1 MIPILYEAGTTEY
14 VTNGLGR
21 LSDAISC
28 TVEENLNGLYE
39 LAMTYPVNGVHAA
52 DLEVDRIILA
62 PPGNGSQTQ
71 PFQIYKISKNING
84 TLTVNAEHISY
95 LLAKMVTMPFEAH
108 SCLEALTSFPNHS
121 ASECPFTFN
130 TDKEV
135 TGVFTVSTPTA
146 IRELLAGRQGSIL
159 DVYGKGEYEF
169 DRFEVMLHT
178 NRGTDS
184 GVILKY
190 GKNITDLVRDADIT
204 NVYAGIVP
212 FWANTGGDM
221 VTLPEGVVW
230 SSHRDDFANDI
241 IKAVDFSS
249 KWQDAPT
256 EEDLR
261 TAAEE
266 YVSNNEGWKP
276 ADNIKV
282 SFVALWQTEEYKEI
296 APLERV
302 SMGDT
307 VTVRYDALGVNATAK
322 VCRTIYN
329 VLMDRY
335 DSIEL
340 GTAKNNLYQ
349 SIAEPIK
356 DEVPS
361 LSAMD
366 TAIANGTRLITGG
379 LGGYVVLKTNSAGKP
394 EEILVMDNEDYTQA
408 ENIWRFNQNG
418 IGHSSTGY
426 EGTFNLAWTIAGG
439 FYTDWVTAGLMTAS
453 IIKTGILEDAQG
465 LNTINME
472 TGEIHLNLTAADV
485 GAVSPQE
492 LTTQL
497 NILNGQIT
505 SEIAATKTEIETYY
519 FCPPNQSSWWR
530 YTQYNSYIHIGQNED
545 GSYYIE
551 LDGTSFTTLPT
562 NLYVWQPLSFD
573 GSGSFSFTVKFRFIG
588 TVPENVPLDDLA
600 ELTYVRDADGYVY
613 MSGLQIQITDG
624 EISVIGTGS
633 SGVQTPDEDGVYH
646 WTGSKNISKS
656 NNNERFR
663 LYFVPGAVIRYELAN
678 TAMWTTNNEYYASTQ
693 TVVDQKLGQLE
704 LSVAQ
709 LEQQASANYIPET
722 YLDAGM
728 EDWYVTQG
736 DPIQIV
742 TYQGESAVELDG
754 TSVTQS
760 NWQYDVL
767 RIPLAQVGTYTF
779 QFSAWTSA
787 DYTPASGEYIVRW
800 YYCCENPAASVQ
812 TSVPVALVIPSS
824 FSVSCRQSTTGTEVV
839 YSGQITIPETTTVT
853 YNGTQYTA
861 PTRLMSRD
869 ANYGTFG
876 LYVYF
881 PVGVKRYI
889 RNLTLYGSATDYA
902 RSVLSI
908 ASDMIQQE
916 VTRASSAEGNL
927 QAQITVN
934 ADAITQR
941 VEKNGVI
948 SAINQSAE
956 AVSINANK
964 INLSG
969 YVTIE
974 GLSSTGNVAV
984 DGSRISNGT
993 VGTDQIASSG
1003 VTAAKIAN
1011 NAVTSAKVNSGA
1023 ITSVKIADGA
1033 ITAGKIAA
1041 NAVTANK
1048 IYAGAV
1054 TAGKIASGAVTAD
1067 KIAANAITAEKIAAT
1082 AITGKTI
1089 SGGTIKQTVSGAS
1102 TGGWNPSTN
1111 GTQAEIK
1118 NGIVKCGQ
1126 VNINGGSNL
1135 LAEGSDDN
1143 GYKGIKCTGHFSTQG
1158 TIWCGTGND
1167 NYRELLD
1174 VRGGIWCNRI
1184 YSLEGGGNLSDR
1196 RKKHNIVDLPSEKAE
1211 QFILGLKPVSYELNE
1226 QPDVIHH
1233 GFIAQDVQPIVYDGW
1248 DIVTEQEDMRS
1259 HEVTLALSYTDFI
1272 ADMVSVIQTQARK
1285 IEELERRINSITED
1299 DGK

>member
-1 MIPILYEAGTTEY
+1 MIPILFEAGTIEY
-14 VTNGLGR
+14 YTNGLGR

-39 LAMTYPVNGVHAA
+39 LAMNYPMNGVHAA

-62 PPGNGSQTQ
+62 PPGNGAQTQ
-71 PFQIYKISKNING
+71 PFRIYKVSKNING

-95 LLAKMVTMPFEAH
+95 LLSKIVTMPFEAH
-108 SCLEALTSFPNHS
+108 SCLEALTSFPNN
-121 ASECPFTFN
+121 AANECPFTFN

-135 TGVFTVSTPTA
+135 TGVFTVSTPTV

-184 GVILKY
+184 GVVLKY
-190 GKNITDLVRDADIT
+190 GKNLTDLVRDADIT
-204 NVYAGIVP
+204 NVYTGIVP
-212 FWANTGGDM
+212 FWANSAGDL
-221 VTLPEGVVW
+221 VTLTDGVVW
-230 SSHRDDFANDI
+230 SEYRSQFANDI
-241 IKAVDFSS
+241 VKAVDFSQR
-249 KWQDAPT
+249 WQDAPS
-256 EEDLR
+256 EEDLLA
-261 TAAEE
+261 AAED
-266 YVSNNEGWKP
+266 YVANNEGWKI

-307 VTVRYDALGVNATAK
+307 VTVRYEALGVNATAK

-379 LGGYVVLKTNSAGKP
+379 LGGYVVLKTNSQGKP

-426 EGTFNLAWTIAGG
+426 EGTFNQAWTIDGRL
-439 FYTDWVTAGLMTAS
+439 YTDWVTAGLMTAS
-453 IIKTGILEDAQG
+453 IIKAGILQDAQG

-497 NILNGQIT
+497 TVLNGQIT
-505 SEIAATKTEIETYY
+505 SQIEETRTEIETYY
-519 FCPPNQSSWWR
+519 FCAPNQTNWWR
-530 YTQYNSYIHIGQNED
+530 YTAYSDYIHVGQNAD

-551 LDGTSFTTLPT
+551 LDGTSFTTLPSD
-562 NLYVWQPLSFD
+562 LYVWQPLSFD
-573 GSGSFSFTVKFRFIG
+573 GSGNFNFTVKFGIVG
-588 TVPENVPLDDLA
+588 TTPSNVPLQSLTVFSYTQESDGK
-600 ELTYVRDADGYVY
+600 TYVN
-613 MSGLQIQITDG
+613 GLRVQITDG
-624 EISVIGTGS
+624 EMTVLGTGS
-633 SGVQTPDEDGVYH
+633 IGEQTPDEDGVYH
-646 WTGSKNISKS
+646 WTASKTISQTGAG
-656 NNNERFR
+656 ERFR
-663 LYFVPGAVIRYELAN
+663 LYFIPQAVVRYELSV
-678 TAMWTTNNEYYASTQ
+678 TTMYTSYNAYYSSTQ

-722 YLDAGM
+722 YLDPGL
-728 EDWYVTQG
+728 EDWYTSPG

-742 TYQGESAVELDG
+742 TYQGEDAVELDG
-754 TSVTQS
+754 TSVTQA

-767 RIPLAQVGTYTF
+767 RVPLAQIGTYTF
-779 QFSAWTSA
+779 QFSAWTDA
-787 DYTPASGEYIVRW
+787 NYTPASGEYIVRW

-824 FSVSCRQSTTGTEVV
+824 FNVTCRPSTAGSEVV

-853 YNGTQYTA
+853 YQGTQYTA

-956 AVSINANK
+956 QVSINANK

-974 GLSSTGNVAV
+974 GLSSSGNVAV
-984 DGSRISNGT
+984 DGSRITNGT
-993 VGTDQIASSG
+993 VGTDQIAASG
-1003 VTAAKIAN
+1003 VTAAKIAS
-1011 NAVTSAKVNSGA
+1011 NAITSAKVNSGA

-1033 ITAGKIAA
+1033 ITAGKIAT

-1054 TAGKIASGAVTAD
+1054 TAGKIATGAITAD

-1196 RKKHNIVDLPSEKAE
+1196 RHKHNIVDLPSEKAE

>member
-1 MIPILYEAGTTEY
+1 MIPILFEAGTTEY
-14 VTNGLGR
+14 YTNGLGR

-39 LAMTYPVNGVHAA
+39 LAMNYPMNGVHAS

-62 PPGNGSQTQ
+62 PPGNGAQTQ
-71 PFQIYKISKNING
+71 PFRIYKVSKNING

-95 LLAKMVTMPFEAH
+95 LLSKIVTMPFEAH
-108 SCLEALTSFPNHS
+108 SCLEALTSFPTN
-121 ASECPFTFN
+121 AANDCPFTFN

-146 IRELLAGRQGSIL
+146 IRELLAGKQGSIL

-184 GVILKY
+184 GVVLKY

-212 FWANTGGDM
+212 FWANTGGEL

-249 KWQDAPT
+249 KWKDAPT
-256 EEDLR
+256 DEDLR

-282 SFVALWQTEEYKEI
+282 SFVALWQTEEYKQI

-307 VTVRYDALGVNATAK
+307 VTVRYEALGVNATAK

-361 LSAMD
+361 LSTMD
-366 TAIANGTRLITGG
+366 AAIANGTRLITGG
-379 LGGYVVLKTNSAGKP
+379 LGGYVILKTNSQGKP

-426 EGTFNLAWTIAGG
+426 DGTFNQAWTIDGQ

-453 IIKTGILEDAQG
+453 IIKAGILEDAQG

-505 SEIAATKTEIETYY
+505 SEIAATKTEVQTYY
-519 FCPPNQSSWWR
+519 FCPPNQTSWWK
-530 YTQYNSYIHIGQNED
+530 YTTYNNYIHFGQNED
-545 GSYYIE
+545 GSRYVE
-551 LDGTSFTTLPT
+551 LDGTSLTA
-562 NLYVWQPLSFD
+562 YRSDAYIWQLLAFS
-573 GSGSFSFTVKFRFIG
+573 GSGSYNFTMKFSIVG
-588 TVPENVPLDDLA
+588 TVPQTVASQNFVLFA
-600 ELTYVRDADGYVY
+600 YTRDSNNTRYI
-613 MSGLQIQITDG
+613 SGFRISITG
-624 EISVIGTGS
+624 GVVTILSTAGN
-633 SGVQTPDEDGVYH
+633 VQTPDEDGVYH
-646 WTGSKNISKS
+646 WTGSKAISKS
-656 NNNERFR
+656 GTEDRFA
-663 LYFVPGAVIRYELAN
+663 LYFVPGAVVRYELAN
-678 TAMWTTNNEYYASTQ
+678 VEMTTTTQAYYSSTQ

-704 LSVAQ
+704 MSVAQ

-722 YLDAGM
+722 YLDPGL
-728 EDWYVTQG
+728 EDWYVSPG

-742 TYQGESAVELDG
+742 TYQGEDAVELDG
-754 TSVTQS
+754 TSVTQT

-767 RIPLAQVGTYTF
+767 RIPLAQIGTYTF
-779 QFSAWTSA
+779 QFSAWTDVA
-787 DYTPASGEYIVRW
+787 YTPAQNETIARF

-812 TSVPVALVIPSS
+812 TSVPVALIIPAS
-824 FSVSCRQSTTGTEVV
+824 FQIACRQSSAGTEVV

-869 ANYGTFG
+869 ADYGTFG
-876 LYVYF
+876 IEFYF
-881 PVGVKRYI
+881 SPSVKRYI

-916 VTRASSAEGNL
+916 VERASSVEGNL

-934 ADAITQR
+934 ADEISQR
-941 VEKNGVI
+941 VSKNGVI

-969 YVTIE
+969 YVTIS
-974 GLSSTGNVAV
+974 GLSSSGDVAV
-984 DGSRISNGT
+984 DGSRITNGT
-993 VGTDQIASSG
+993 VGSDQIASSG
-1003 VTAAKIAN
+1003 VTAAKIASK
-1011 NAVTSAKVNSGA
+1011 AVTTAKVNDSAITTVKINDGA
-1023 ITSVKIADGA
+1023 ITAGKVAANAITAAKIAANA

-1041 NAVTANK
+1041 
-1048 IYAGAV
+1048 GAI
-1054 TAGKIASGAVTAD
+1054 TSA
-1067 KIAANAITAEKIAAT
+1067 KIAANAITAEKISST

-1126 VNINGGSNL
+1126 VNINGGANL

-1167 NYRELLD
+1167 NHRELLD

-1184 YSLEGGGNLSDR
+1184 FSLEGGGWLSDR
-1196 RKKHNIVDLPSEKAE
+1196 REKHNIVDIPKDKAE
-1211 QFILGLKPVSYELNE
+1211 SFILGLKPVSYELNAR
-1226 QPDVIHH
+1226 PGIIHH
-1233 GFIAQDVQPIVYDGW
+1233 GFIAQDVQPIAYDGW

>member
-1 MIPILYEAGTTEY
+1 MLTLFHEGQSLPLQIDDYYVRQLVSGLDEVIFQISVHDPLYAIMQEEEQIIDRGGQRYLIKQVDAGADRAKVICQIDLDEWKQAMYVGYSNESATVYDTIAEVMPDGWSIIDHAEYNFSRTITGDFTALNICEECRNTYKVYLRWDTLRKIVSIYPQSIGEPVGAFATRELNLKEINYKGKSTDFATRLYPYGKDGLTLLGAIIDGEVYNHAYVENTEY
-14 VTNGLGR
+14 SDKIICAYWQDDRYTHAEELYYDAVAKLAEMAKPVRTYDCSIVDLKTTNPDKYGNLDFGLLTVAMLIDDTKGTAVNYQVVERHEYPYHPEDNEVIFDSAPQKITNSVTR
-21 LSDAISC
+21 IADAI
-28 TVEENLNGLYE
+28 ENPNS
-39 LAMTYPVNGVHAA
+39 T
-52 DLEVDRIILA
+52 
-62 PPGNGSQTQ
+62 
-71 PFQIYKISKNING
+71 FQ
-84 TLTVNAEHISY
+84 
-95 LLAKMVTMPFEAH
+95 
-108 SCLEALTSFPNHS
+108 
-121 ASECPFTFN
+121 
-130 TDKEV
+130 
-135 TGVFTVSTPTA
+135 
-146 IRELLAGRQGSIL
+146 RIL
-159 DVYGKGEYEF
+159 DAEISLATDWLSNHNSYCYIVK
-169 DRFEVMLHT
+169 
-178 NRGTDS
+178 DS
-184 GVILKY
+184 G
-190 GKNITDLVRDADIT
+190 
-204 NVYAGIVP
+204 
-212 FWANTGGDM
+212 
-221 VTLPEGVVW
+221 E
-230 SSHRDDFANDI
+230 
-241 IKAVDFSS
+241 
-249 KWQDAPT
+249 
-256 EEDLR
+256 
-261 TAAEE
+261 
-266 YVSNNEGWKP
+266 
-276 ADNIKV
+276 NIKEFIFLDGTQDL
-282 SFVALWQTEEYKEI
+282 SQ
-296 APLERV
+296 
-302 SMGDT
+302 
-307 VTVRYDALGVNATAK
+307 ATH
-322 VCRTIYN
+322 VMRI
-329 VLMDRY
+329 
-335 DSIEL
+335 
-340 GTAKNNLYQ
+340 
-349 SIAEPIK
+349 
-356 DEVPS
+356 
-361 LSAMD
+361 
-366 TAIANGTRLITGG
+366 
-379 LGGYVVLKTNSAGKP
+379 NSAG
-394 EEILVMDNEDYTQA
+394 LGFSADGVNGNYTNA
-408 ENIWRFNQNG
+408 FVFDDEFG
-418 IGHSSTGY
+418 GH
-426 EGTFNLAWTIAGG
+426 LIA
-439 FYTDWVTAGLMTAS
+439 DVITAGTLNANL
-453 IIKTGILEDAQG
+453 IKAGILEDLQG
-465 LNTINME
+465 LNSINME
-472 TGEIHLNLTAADV
+472 TGEIHLNLTASDV

-497 NILNGQIT
+497 NVLNGQIT
-505 SEIAATKTEIETYY
+505 SQIEETRTEIETYY
-519 FCPPNQSSWWR
+519 FCAPNQTNWWR
-530 YTQYNSYIHIGQNED
+530 YTAYSDYIHVGQNAD

-551 LDGTSFTTLPT
+551 LDGTSFTTLPSD
-562 NLYVWQPLSFD
+562 LYVWQPLSFD
-573 GSGSFSFTVKFRFIG
+573 GSGNFNFTVKFGIVG
-588 TVPENVPLDDLA
+588 TTPSNVPLQSLTVFSYTQESDGK
-600 ELTYVRDADGYVY
+600 TYVN
-613 MSGLQIQITDG
+613 GLRVQITDG
-624 EISVIGTGS
+624 EMTVLGTGS
-633 SGVQTPDEDGVYH
+633 IGEQTPDEDGVYH
-646 WTGSKNISKS
+646 WTASKTISQTGAG
-656 NNNERFR
+656 ERFR
-663 LYFVPGAVIRYELAN
+663 LYFIPQAVVRYELSV
-678 TAMWTTNNEYYASTQ
+678 TTMYTSYNAYYSSTQ

-722 YLDAGM
+722 YLDPGL
-728 EDWYVTQG
+728 EDWYTSPG

-742 TYQGESAVELDG
+742 TYQGEDAVELDG
-754 TSVTQS
+754 TSVTQA

-767 RIPLAQVGTYTF
+767 RVPLAQIGTYTF
-779 QFSAWTSA
+779 QFSAWTDA
-787 DYTPASGEYIVRW
+787 NYTPASGEYIVRW

-824 FSVSCRQSTTGTEVV
+824 FNVSCRQSTAGTEVV

-941 VEKNGVI
+941 VERNGVI

-969 YVTIE
+969 YVTIS
-974 GLSSTGNVAV
+974 GLSSSGDVAV
-984 DGSRISNGT
+984 DGSRITNGT
-993 VGTDQIASSG
+993 VATAKIADSG
-1003 VTAAKIAN
+1003 VTAAKIAS

-1023 ITSVKIADGA
+1023 ITTVKIADGAITAGKVAANAVTADKIAANA

-1041 NAVTANK
+1041 NAVTA
-1048 IYAGAV
+1048 A
-1054 TAGKIASGAVTAD
+1054 
-1067 KIAANAITAEKIAAT
+1067 KIAANAITAEKISST

-1196 RKKHNIVDLPSEKAE
+1196 RHKHNIVDLPSEKAE